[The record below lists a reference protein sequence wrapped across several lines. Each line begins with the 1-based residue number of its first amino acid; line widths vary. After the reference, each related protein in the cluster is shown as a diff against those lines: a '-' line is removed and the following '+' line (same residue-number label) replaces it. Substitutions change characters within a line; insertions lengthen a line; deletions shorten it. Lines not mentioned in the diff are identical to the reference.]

1 MNGRMRIISR
11 RKLKDFWE
19 VPEYRDAEQPLKAWF
34 AEAKDAD
41 WKNSAEVKQRF
52 RSASILHDNRVVF
65 NVGGNKY
72 RIVVKM
78 HYNTGIAY
86 IRFVG
91 THKQYDKIDAENI

>member
-1 MNGRMRIISR
+1 MRIITR
-11 RKLKDFWE
+11 RKLINFWE
-19 VPEYRDAEQPLKAWF
+19 EPVYKDAEQPLKAWI
-34 AEAKDAD
+34 AEAKDAV

-65 NVGGNKY
+65 NIAGNKY
-72 RIVVKM
+72 RIVVKI

-91 THKQYDKIDAENI
+91 THKQYDKIDAEKI